1 MIDSKFLSLYVHFM
15 NIEIQTRKQCK
26 IGKVIV
32 EVVFPQFPAVVVV
45 AVAVVLKLLFEL
57 ELLILTHAGI

>member
-1 MIDSKFLSLYVHFM
+1 M

-32 EVVFPQFPAVVVV
+32 EVVFPQFLAVVVV
-45 AVAVVLKLLFEL
+45 AAAVVLMLLSEL
-57 ELLILTHAGI
+57 ELLILTHVGI